1 MVVCEDVFIFG
12 METREK
18 FFFLQGARLVTR
30 QRGFGVPSNFFLDQV
45 VWMWVCVF
53 VFVFVVGNG
62 FGLLGWGWWLV
73 GRRVVVSSGDRSRR
87 RRSQRGVRVCGN
99 PWNPSPP
106 SWKLKKWGGGE
117 RK

>member
-45 VWMWVCVF
+45 VWMWVF
-53 VFVFVVGNG
+53 VFVFVI
-62 FGLLGWGWWLV
+62 L
-73 GRRVVVSSGDRSRR
+73 S
-87 RRSQRGVRVCGN
+87 
-99 PWNPSPP
+99 
-106 SWKLKKWGGGE
+106 GGE
-117 RK
+117 WVRLAWMGLVVGWQASRCIERG